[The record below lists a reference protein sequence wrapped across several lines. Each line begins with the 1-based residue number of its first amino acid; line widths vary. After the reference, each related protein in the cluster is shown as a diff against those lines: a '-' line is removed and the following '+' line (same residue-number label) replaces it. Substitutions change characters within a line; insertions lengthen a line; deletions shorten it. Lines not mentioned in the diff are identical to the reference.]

1 MSAAVTR
8 LRDNKLELTSFSEK
22 LSKELDEC
30 VEEGKR
36 YAKELIDVEEHAK
49 ANGLEVPSKDLHA
62 LMACIDEAKEIVKK
76 FTIDVLEGSHTAMS
90 HSKKGYQSLTRAL
103 NTASKTAKVV
113 AKTDKSLIVAVK
125 DLGPLEKAIVTRIAN
140 ENVLEHNHD
149 KDRTVNDTIATKGML
164 RLAATDPKPIGD
176 LIKKRIIS
184 DHFKRT
190 EKALK
195 QEGRKSIASI
205 VDSDVRDEL
214 EKHVKLLLA
223 QFDKHVPIK
232 KFFQKPKDIP
242 DTEEDDK
249 TLMNEVK
256 DFNRTEPFRI

>member
-1 MSAAVTR
+1 MTAAVTR

-90 HSKKGYQSLTRAL
+90 HSKKGYLSLTKAL

-113 AKTDKSLIVAVK
+113 AKIDKSLIVAVK
-125 DLGPLEKAIVTRIAN
+125 DLGTF
-140 ENVLEHNHD
+140 
-149 KDRTVNDTIATKGML
+149 TST
-164 RLAATDPKPIGD
+164 
-176 LIKKRIIS
+176 
-184 DHFKRT
+184 
-190 EKALK
+190 
-195 QEGRKSIASI
+195 AS
-205 VDSDVRDEL
+205 
-214 EKHVKLLLA
+214 HA
-223 QFDKHVPIK
+223 
-232 KFFQKPKDIP
+232 
-242 DTEEDDK
+242 
-249 TLMNEVK
+249 
-256 DFNRTEPFRI
+256 